1 MISKYVQWAYA
12 DHTERVLNS
21 AYKREP
27 SRHEKVGSGE
37 HGQKVQIYSVFC
49 DMVKKKN
56 SDNANMLYM
65 LK

>member
-1 MISKYVQWAYA
+1 MISKYVQWAYV

-37 HGQKVQIYSVFC
+37 DGQKVQIYSVFC
-49 DMVKKKN
+49 DMVKKKIVI
-56 SDNANMLYM
+56 MLTCYIC
-65 LK
+65 